1 MGFLGFLK
9 KGKREDVKEASLE
22 IPLPPTMA
30 DDLGDISDLP
40 NLTDDKEQGVPMPP
54 LEPLDTIDQKYFDD
68 FRGKQEF
75 KDISRQ
81 YSELPPV
88 EGKGQA
94 NKGASDGLKFD
105 YNPFKEEMLRR
116 QKSLKVEVPRIPVS
130 NMFVRAEHFGTIVRN
145 IDDLKNASELNKSL
159 VSLKRIKASSDKEFD
174 RLHRSFEDAQRS
186 MFYIDQE
193 LFEER

>member
-9 KGKREDVKEASLE
+9 KGKREDVRENSLE

-40 NLTDDKEQGVPMPP
+40 NLTDDKEQGVPLPP

-68 FRGKQEF
+68 FKGKQEF

-81 YSELPPV
+81 YSQLPPV
-88 EGKGQA
+88 EGQA
-94 NKGASDGLKFD
+94 AAPDGLKFD

-116 QKSLKVEVPRIPVS
+116 QKSVKAEVPRIPVS
-130 NMFVRAEHFGTIVRN
+130 RDRFVRAEHFGTIVRN

-186 MFYIDQE
+186 LFYVDQE